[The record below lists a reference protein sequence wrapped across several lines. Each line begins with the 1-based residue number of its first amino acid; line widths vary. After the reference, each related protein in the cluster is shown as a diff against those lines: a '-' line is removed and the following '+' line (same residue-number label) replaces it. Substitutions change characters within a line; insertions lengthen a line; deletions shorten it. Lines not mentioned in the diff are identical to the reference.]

1 MKEKGVT
8 RYRMAKESKIKDS
21 YFTAWSRGADPNV
34 DSVMEAADY
43 LNVSIDYLVG
53 RDR

>member
-1 MKEKGVT
+1 M
-8 RYRMAKESKIKDS
+8 MIKKAYLAERVDFWYWS
-21 YFTAWSRGADPNV
+21 TGNRRFTPNV